1 MFRGKRILINPI
13 DDYKG
18 DIFIMEVIRLGT
30 LSEKAGFVEY
40 KMPEKMVKAYLDSR
54 KDSEKKRSIQEFLV
68 NIVNQEFGL
77 KGHCVK
83 VIPY

>member
-1 MFRGKRILINPI
+1 MTTIIL
-13 DDYKG
+13 G
-18 DIFIMEVIRLGT
+18 SS
-30 LSEKAGFVEY
+30 SEKAGYVEY

-54 KDSEKKRSIQEFLV
+54 KDSEKKRPIQEFLV

-77 KGHCVK
+77 KGQCVK

>member
-1 MFRGKRILINPI
+1 
-13 DDYKG
+13 
-18 DIFIMEVIRLGT
+18 
-30 LSEKAGFVEY
+30 
-40 KMPEKMVKAYLDSR
+40 MPEKMVKAYLDSR
-54 KDSEKKRSIQEFLV
+54 KDSEKKRPIQEFLV